1 MEHLSKNCSTILSVF
16 FVLTTLFGLTFSA
29 PDFTQFFC
37 SNNIGNYTKNSKYQ
51 ANLNTLLSSLST
63 NVSPDGF
70 YNSSVGEDP
79 DRTYA
84 LVLCRGDASFQDCE
98 NCVNDSANKIL
109 QLCPNQKEA
118 IGWYTICMIRYS
130 NKNFFGNMS
139 TRPNFN
145 LQSSVVPPNR
155 SIFNQDLSNLTDSL
169 RDQTVGGSSLK
180 FAAGTR
186 KSDSNITIYALMQC
200 TPDIEGG
207 DCNLCLGWALQVL
220 SQCCYGTEGAR
231 VVGPSCSFWYEVFP
245 FYNERVILSR
255 PPPPPPPSLPPSP
268 VPPPPKPATKG
279 KHGNKTTLI
288 IIGAVGGIA
297 LGLFSFCIFSF
308 RRKWRN
314 RWKGEK
320 FQDLEVGDGV
330 RAVQYGFGIIS
341 AATNNFSSTNLLGKG
356 GFGAVYKGTLSDGKE
371 IAVKRLSKGSGQGDQ
386 EFRNEVLL
394 VAKLQHKSLVRLL
407 GFSLKKEERLLVYEF
422 MSNGSLD
429 KFLFDSAK
437 RSLLDWDQRYKIIE
451 SVSKGLLYLHED
463 SRLKII
469 HRDLKASNILLDED
483 MNAKIS
489 DFGMAKLFQLHESVA
504 ETNRVVGTYGYMAPE
519 YALQGICS
527 DKADVFS
534 YGVLVLEIISG
545 QKNRY
550 VQQGQNVEDLLSI
563 VWKNWIKGTASNIID
578 STLKAGSAPIEAIV
592 RCIHIGLLCV
602 QDGVG
607 SRPTMASVVF
617 MLHSLSTS
625 LPMPSEPAYFSRSTS
640 IASNNQPQQALEDS
654 KAKRSG
660 QIQPAGGAATN
671 YSLNE
676 ASISEFDPR

>member
-1 MEHLSKNCSTILSVF
+1 M
-16 FVLTTLFGLTFSA
+16 
-29 PDFTQFFC
+29 
-37 SNNIGNYTKNSKYQ
+37 
-51 ANLNTLLSSLST
+51 
-63 NVSPDGF
+63 
-70 YNSSVGEDP
+70 
-79 DRTYA
+79 
-84 LVLCRGDASFQDCE
+84 
-98 NCVNDSANKIL
+98 
-109 QLCPNQKEA
+109 
-118 IGWYTICMIRYS
+118 
-130 NKNFFGNMS
+130 
-139 TRPNFN
+139 
-145 LQSSVVPPNR
+145 
-155 SIFNQDLSNLTDSL
+155 TDSL
-169 RDQTVGGSSLK
+169 RDQTVAGSSLK

-186 KSDSNITIYALMQC
+186 KSASNITIYALMQC
-200 TPDIEGG
+200 TPDIDAG

-255 PPPPPPPSLPPSP
+255 PPPPPPRPSSLPPSLAP
-268 VPPPPKPATKG
+268 SLPKPTTKG
-279 KHGNKTTLI
+279 KHGNKTTII
-288 IIGAVGGIA
+288 IIGVVGGVA
-297 LGLFSFCIFSF
+297 LGLLSFCIFF
-308 RRKWRN
+308 GRKWKNRRK
-314 RWKGEK
+314 EK
-320 FQDLEVGDGV
+320 KFEDLEEGDGV
-330 RAVQYGFGIIS
+330 KAVQYDFGVIS
-341 AATNNFSSTNLLGKG
+341 AATNNFSSTNLLWKG
-356 GFGAVYKGTLSDGKE
+356 GFGAVYKGTLSDGME

-407 GFSLKKEERLLVYEF
+407 GFSLKKEERQLVYEF

-429 KFLFDSAK
+429 KFLFDSSK
-437 RSLLDWDQRYKIIE
+437 RSLLDWDHRYRIIE
-451 SVSKGLLYLHED
+451 SVAKELLYLHED

-504 ETNRVVGTYGYMAPE
+504 ETDRVVGTYGYMAPE

-550 VQQGQNVEDLLSI
+550 VQQGQNVEDLLSY
-563 VWKNWIKGTASNIID
+563 VWKNWLKGTASDIID
-578 STLKAGSAPIEAIV
+578 STLKAGSISIENIV

-602 QDGVG
+602 QDGVA

-617 MLHSLSTS
+617 MLHSFNTS
-625 LPMPSEPAYFSRSTS
+625 LPMPSEPAYFSKSTS
-640 IASNNQPQQALEDS
+640 IASTYQPQQPLVEDS
-654 KAKRSG
+654 KTKGSR

-676 ASISEFDPR
+676 ASTSELDPR